1 MTWLQWDHPVW
12 LSVKMRWILRLQ
24 SWLEKMSIKHY
35 VFLLTRSQS
44 MLRIMDPNARFPCV
58 TFLLV
63 LQTKCSPG
71 RGSQN
76 PFCNVFLTS
85 LEKMQESAML
95 KILVLHS
102 ISHHLRKLS
111 RLLPFGQVM
120 LLSIWQISLL
130 DHMDHCSDYV
140 WRFLC
145 SDYVWKFLCSGCRL
159 FNEFQLQ
166 KTMGDVQG
174 KAVPPLV
181 IEPINLIAG
190 RFYQCSAELRIH
202 LAP

>member
-1 MTWLQWDHPVW
+1 
-12 LSVKMRWILRLQ
+12 MRWILRLQ
-24 SWLEKMSIKHY
+24 SWLEKMSVKHY

-44 MLRIMDPNARFPCV
+44 MLRIMDPNTRFPCV
-58 TFLLV
+58 TFLLL
-63 LQTKCSPG
+63 LQTKFSPG

-76 PFCNVFLTS
+76 AFCNMFLMS

-120 LLSIWQISLL
+120 LLSIWQTSLL

-140 WRFLC
+140 W
-145 SDYVWKFLCSGCRL
+145 KFLCSVCRL
-159 FNEFQLQ
+159 LNEFQLQ
-166 KTMGDVQG
+166 KTMGDVQA

-181 IEPINLIAG
+181 SEPINLIAG